1 MNTMNDQQS
10 ATGPDTQTRDPWT
23 TVHQA
28 DSISTDVQYTEFGE
42 GNEPWPFI
50 GHMHAQGKQDLQD
63 KISHVRV
70 VLTQDKDCCDM
81 GDDVQEM
88 TVTVEDGGGGPFLVI
103 DTERWALDL
112 TEIDRFI
119 AKLRK
124 IQGLYEGF

>member
-1 MNTMNDQQS
+1 MNFDDTNMNTTHPTPS
-10 ATGPDTQTRDPWT
+10 ATPAPDWAWPNPTPLEEPTAFT
-23 TVHQA
+23 A
-28 DSISTDVQYTEFGE
+28 DA
-42 GNEPWPFI
+42 WPFTDS
-50 GHMHAQGKQDLQD
+50 ARAE

-103 DTERWALDL
+103 DTQRWALDL

-124 IQGLYEGF
+124 IQDLYEGF